1 MNSVNK
7 CKTALKLDRKTKSQK
22 IAFSPQDS
30 FILEYAVKQIRR
42 KWTKTLSASSRKF
55 YCKTVK
61 IWKKGNHF
69 RVYVPYSAVETAGFI
84 SIIPVKGSK
93 LYRGLYL
100 KPTDV
105 EQNAKGKVRLTPSVF
120 FSGSYEK
127 KMETL
132 KKFVDDVYKALESTE
147 MNKHISKHFTHQP
160 QNLKPTLHV

>member
-1 MNSVNK
+1 M
-7 CKTALKLDRKTKSQK
+7 TLKLDEKAKGQK

-61 IWKKGNHF
+61 IWKKGDHF
-69 RVYVPYSAVETAGFI
+69 RIYVPYSAVETAGFV
-84 SIIPVKGSK
+84 SITPVKGSK
-93 LYRGLYL
+93 LYKGLYL
-100 KPTDV
+100 KPTTV
-105 EQNAKGKVRLTPSVF
+105 MQNVNGKVRLTPSAF

-147 MNKHISKHFTHQP
+147 INKHVSKHFTRQP
-160 QNLKPTLHV
+160 LPTPKP